1 MAAKDLAK
9 ADAVNSMLAS
19 DYVLVEIGGSIK
31 RISVNDFMN
40 SIQTGSLNLYQY
52 AWGIPIYQS
61 PSSKTSPEWGRVGNL
76 DMWAQY
82 KETTGRYL
90 LTQDGRL
97 AKLSK
102 TNSNYF
108 ADGTVVDETKGN
120 IMFHS
125 PRMYYL
131 VKTDAVTGIPYL
143 WLSLLP
149 IGGHYIESPCFGAYK
164 ADVIS
169 DKLVSRSGRAPKGGM
184 TISQFWA
191 KARANGN
198 DYGISCYDHRR
209 LMMMLQLSE
218 YGNPNCQNKIG
229 YGVGGSV
236 SGNFYNAA
244 SKLTTG
250 ATKTLGDSCGSIP
263 IDAIPDT
270 TAGKPA
276 SVNSSRVSLFGIEDG
291 WNWQHEMTQNIYFGK
306 SENTGQTGKE
316 IFIYEGNRIPT
327 DAELTTKPAGDHR
340 KLERMDGNGYV
351 SKMVLGEYFDIV
363 AQSATGGGS
372 NNYWCDYFWRSFAQG
387 QLCLFGGDA
396 YNGCY
401 SGLACVHTS
410 YDFSA
415 AYANCGARLA
425 YYGKTQYVNGA
436 DL

>member
-31 RISVNDFMN
+31 RISVKDFMN
-40 SIQTGSLNLYQY
+40 SIQTGSLNLSQY

-82 KETTGRYL
+82 KETAGRYL

-120 IMFHS
+120 IMFHAH
-125 PRMYYL
+125 RLYYL

-164 ADVIS
+164 ADVIA
-169 DKLVSRSGRAPKGGM
+169 DKLVSRSGRVPKGGL
-184 TISQFWA
+184 TISQFRA

-198 DYGISCYDHRR
+198 DYGLSCYDHRR

-218 YGNPNCQNKIG
+218 YGNPNCQEKIG

-236 SGNFYNAA
+236 GGDFWGAA

-263 IDAIPDT
+263 IDALPDA

-306 SENTGQTGKE
+306 SENTGQTGKDV
-316 IFIYEGNRIPT
+316 FIYEGNRMPT
-327 DAELTTKPAGDHR
+327 DAELTTKPAGDYR
-340 KLERMDGNGYV
+340 KLERMDGEGYV
-351 SKMVLGEYFDIV
+351 SKMALGEHFDLI
-363 AQSATGGGS
+363 AQSTTGGGS
-372 NNYWCDYFWRSFAQG
+372 NNYWCDYFWRNLATG

-396 YNGCY
+396 NSGSL
-401 SGLACVHTS
+401 SGLASVYSHFA
-410 YDFSA
+410 FSFA
-415 AYANCGARLA
+415 FASFGARLA

>member
-19 DYVLVEIGGSIK
+19 DYVMVEIGGSIK
-31 RISVNDFMN
+31 RISVKDFMN
-40 SIQTGSLNLYQY
+40 SIQTGSLNLSQY
-52 AWGIPIYQS
+52 AWGVPIYQS

-102 TNSNYF
+102 TNSSYF

-125 PRMYYL
+125 PRLYYL

-169 DKLVSRSGRAPKGGM
+169 DKLVSRSGRVPKGNL

-198 DYGISCYDHRR
+198 DYGLSCYDHRR

-218 YGNPNCQNKIG
+218 YGNPNCQDKIG

-236 SGNFYNAA
+236 NGDFWGAA

-263 IDAIPDT
+263 IDALPDA

-316 IFIYEGNRIPT
+316 VFIYEGNRMPT
-327 DAELTTKPAGDHR
+327 DAELTTKPAGDYR
-340 KLERMDGNGYV
+340 KLERMDGEGYV
-351 SKMVLGEYFDIV
+351 SKMVLDEYFDLI
-363 AQSATGGGS
+363 AQSTTGGGS
-372 NNYWCDYFWRSFAQG
+372 NNYWCDYFWRNLVTG

-396 YNGCY
+396 HNGSY
-401 SGLACVHTS
+401 SGLACVHS
-410 YDFSA
+410 YAAFSSA
-415 AYANCGARLA
+415 ISFFGARLA

>member
-9 ADAVNSMLAS
+9 VGAVNSMLAS
-19 DYVLVEIGGSIK
+19 DYVMVEIGGSIK
-31 RISVNDFMN
+31 RISVKDFMN
-40 SIQTGSLNLYQY
+40 SIQTGSLNLSQY
-52 AWGIPIYQS
+52 AWGVPIYQS

-82 KETTGRYL
+82 KEKTGRYL

-125 PRMYYL
+125 PRLYYL

-164 ADVIS
+164 ADVIA
-169 DKLVSRSGRAPKGGM
+169 DKLVSRSGRVPKGGL

-198 DYGISCYDHRR
+198 DYGLTCYDHLR

-218 YGNPNCQNKIG
+218 YGNPNCQDKIG
-229 YGVGGSV
+229 YGIGGSNG
-236 SGNFYNAA
+236 SDFWNAA

-263 IDAIPDT
+263 IDALSNA

-276 SVNSSRVSLFGIEDG
+276 SVNSSRVSLFGIEDA
-291 WNWQHEMTQNIYFGK
+291 WNWQFEMIQNIYFGK

-316 IFIYEGNRIPT
+316 VFIYEGNRIPT
-327 DAELTTKPAGDHR
+327 DAELATNPAGDYR
-340 KLERMDGNGYV
+340 KLERMDGEGYV
-351 SKMVLGEYFDIV
+351 SKMVLGEYFDLI
-363 AQSATGGGS
+363 AQSTTGGGS
-372 NNYWCDYFWRSFAQG
+372 NNYWCDYFWRNLATG
-387 QLCLFGGDA
+387 QLCLFGGSA
-396 YNGCY
+396 YYGSA
-401 SGLACVHTS
+401 SGLACVAS
-410 YDFSA
+410 
-415 AYANCGARLA
+415 AYAFSFASAPYGARLA

>member
-1 MAAKDLAK
+1 MANDLAK
-9 ADAVNSMLAS
+9 VGAVNSMLAS
-19 DYVLVEIGGSIK
+19 DYILVEIGGSIK
-31 RISVNDFMN
+31 RISVKDFMN
-40 SIQTGSLNLYQY
+40 SIQTGSLNLSQY
-52 AWGIPIYQS
+52 AWGVPIYQS

-125 PRMYYL
+125 PRLYYL

-169 DKLVSRSGRAPKGGM
+169 DKLVSRSGRVPKGGL

-198 DYGISCYDHRR
+198 DYGLSCYDHRR

-218 YGNPNCQNKIG
+218 YGNPNCQDKIG

-236 SGNFYNAA
+236 NGNFWSAA

-263 IDAIPDT
+263 IDALPDV

-291 WNWQHEMTQNIYFGK
+291 WNWQHEITQNIYFGK

-316 IFIYEGNRIPT
+316 VFIYEGNRMPT
-327 DAELTTKPAGDHR
+327 DAELTTKPAGDYR
-340 KLERMDGNGYV
+340 KLERMDGEGYV
-351 SKMVLGEYFDIV
+351 SKIVLGEHFDII
-363 AQSATGGGS
+363 AQSTTGGGS
-372 NNYWCDYFWRSFAQG
+372 NNYWCDYFLRNLATG
-387 QLCLFGGDA
+387 QLCLFGGSA
-396 YNGCY
+396 SNGSV
-401 SGLACVHTS
+401 SGLVCINSSDA
-410 YDFSA
+410 FSNA
-415 AYANCGARLA
+415 TGFYGGRLA
-425 YYGKTQYVNGA
+425 YYGKTRYVNGA

>member
-1 MAAKDLAK
+1 MANDLAK
-9 ADAVNSMLAS
+9 VGAVNSMLAS

-31 RISVNDFMN
+31 RISVKDFMN
-40 SIQTGSLNLYQY
+40 SIQTSSLNLSQY
-52 AWGIPIYQS
+52 AWGVPIYQS

-125 PRMYYL
+125 PRLYYL

-169 DKLVSRSGRAPKGGM
+169 DKLVSRSGRVPKGNL

-198 DYGISCYDHRR
+198 DYGLSCYDHRR

-218 YGNPNCQNKIG
+218 YGNPNCQDKIG

-236 SGNFYNAA
+236 NGDFWGAA

-263 IDAIPDT
+263 IDALPDA

-316 IFIYEGNRIPT
+316 VFIYEGNRMPT
-327 DAELTTKPAGDHR
+327 DAELTTKPAGDYR
-340 KLERMDGNGYV
+340 KLERMDGEGYV
-351 SKMVLGEYFDIV
+351 SKMVLGEYFDLIP
-363 AQSATGGGS
+363 QSITGGGS
-372 NNYWCDYFWRSFAQG
+372 KNYWCDYFWCNFAIG
-387 QLCLFGGDA
+387 QLCLFGGA
-396 YNGCY
+396 ATSGSP
-401 SGLACVHTS
+401 SGLAYVAS
-410 YDFSA
+410 DNAFSSA
-415 AYANCGARLA
+415 SASFGVRLA

-436 DL
+436 DI

>member
-1 MAAKDLAK
+1 MANDLAK
-9 ADAVNSMLAS
+9 VGAVNSMLAS

-31 RISVNDFMN
+31 RISVKDFMN
-40 SIQTGSLNLYQY
+40 SIQTSSLNLSQY
-52 AWGIPIYQS
+52 AWGVPIYQS

-125 PRMYYL
+125 PRLYYL

-169 DKLVSRSGRAPKGGM
+169 DKLVSRSGRVPKGNL

-198 DYGISCYDHRR
+198 DYGLSCYDHRR

-218 YGNPNCQNKIG
+218 YGNPNCQDKIG

-236 SGNFYNAA
+236 NGDFWGAA

-263 IDAIPDT
+263 IDALPDA

-316 IFIYEGNRIPT
+316 VFIYEGNRMPT
-327 DAELTTKPAGDHR
+327 DAELTTKPAGDYR
-340 KLERMDGNGYV
+340 KLERMDGEGYV
-351 SKMVLGEYFDIV
+351 SKMVLGEHFDLI
-363 AQSATGGGS
+363 AQSTTGGGS
-372 NNYWCDYFWRSFAQG
+372 NNYWCDYFWRNLVTG
-387 QLCLFGGDA
+387 QLCLFGGYA
-396 YNGCY
+396 NHGSA
-401 SGLACVHTS
+401 SGLAFVHSDNAFS
-410 YDFSA
+410 YA
-415 AYANCGARLA
+415 AAICGARLA

>member
-31 RISVNDFMN
+31 RISVKDFMN
-40 SIQTGSLNLYQY
+40 SIQTGSLNLSQY

-82 KETTGRYL
+82 KETAGRYL

-102 TNSNYF
+102 TNSDYF

-125 PRMYYL
+125 ARLYYL

-164 ADVIS
+164 ADIIS
-169 DKLVSRSGRAPKGGM
+169 GKLVSRSGRVPKGNM
-184 TISQFWA
+184 TISEFWA

-198 DYGISCYDHRR
+198 DYGLSCYDHRR
-209 LMMMLQLSE
+209 LMMMLLLSE
-218 YGNPNCQNKIG
+218 YGNPNCQEKIG

-236 SGNFYNAA
+236 SGNFWIAA
-244 SKLTTG
+244 SNLTTG

-263 IDAIPDT
+263 IDALSNAS
-270 TAGKPA
+270 AGKQA
-276 SVNSSRVSLFGIEDG
+276 SVNSSRVSLFGIEDS
-291 WNWQHEMTQNIYFGK
+291 WNWQHEITQNIYFGK

-316 IFIYEGNRIPT
+316 VFIYEGNRMPT
-327 DAELTTKPAGDHR
+327 DAELVTKPAGDNR
-340 KLERMDGNGYV
+340 KLERMDGEGYV
-351 SKMVLGEYFDIV
+351 SKMVLGEYFDLI
-363 AQSATGGGS
+363 AQSTTGGGS
-372 NNYWCDYFWRSFAQG
+372 NNYWCDSFYRNLATG
-387 QLCLFGGDA
+387 QLCLFGGSA
-396 YNGCY
+396 NTGSS
-401 SGLACVHTS
+401 SGLAFVDS
-410 YDFSA
+410 RSAFSA
-415 AYANCGARLA
+415 ANAIYGARLA

>member
-1 MAAKDLAK
+1 MANDLAK
-9 ADAVNSMLAS
+9 VGAVNSMLAS
-19 DYVLVEIGGSIK
+19 DCVMVEIGGSIK
-31 RISVNDFMN
+31 RISVKDFMN
-40 SIQTGSLNLYQY
+40 SIQTGSLNLSQY

-82 KETTGRYL
+82 KETAGRYL

-102 TNSNYF
+102 TNSGLF

-120 IMFHS
+120 IMFHAH
-125 PRMYYL
+125 RLYYL

-169 DKLVSRSGRAPKGGM
+169 DKLVSRSGRVPKGGL

-198 DYGISCYDHRR
+198 DYGLSCYDHRR

-218 YGNPNCQNKIG
+218 YGNPNCQDKIG

-236 SGNFYNAA
+236 GGDFWGTAF
-244 SKLTTG
+244 KLTTG

-263 IDAIPDT
+263 IDALPDA

-316 IFIYEGNRIPT
+316 VFLYEGNRMPT
-327 DAELTTKPAGDHR
+327 DAELATKPAGDYR
-340 KLERMDGNGYV
+340 KLERIDGEGYV
-351 SKMVLGEYFDIV
+351 SKMALGEHFDLI
-363 AQSATGGGS
+363 AQSTTGGGS
-372 NNYWCDYFWRSFAQG
+372 NNYWCDYFWRNLATG
-387 QLCLFGGDA
+387 QLCLFGGRA
-396 YNGCY
+396 NFGSY
-401 SGLACVHTS
+401 SGLACVS
-410 YDFSA
+410 SSA
-415 AYANCGARLA
+415 AFSNAVAFCGARLA

>member
-1 MAAKDLAK
+1 MANDLAK
-9 ADAVNSMLAS
+9 VGAVNSMLAS
-19 DYVLVEIGGSIK
+19 DCVMVEIGGSIK
-31 RISVNDFMN
+31 RISVKDFMN
-40 SIQTGSLNLYQY
+40 SIQTGSLNLSQY
-52 AWGIPIYQS
+52 AWGVPIYQS

-125 PRMYYL
+125 PRLYYL

-169 DKLVSRSGRAPKGGM
+169 DKLVSRSGRVPKGGL

-198 DYGISCYDHRR
+198 DYGLSCYDHRR

-218 YGNPNCQNKIG
+218 YGNPNCQDKIG

-236 SGNFYNAA
+236 NGDFWNAA

-263 IDAIPDT
+263 IDALPDA

-291 WNWQHEMTQNIYFGK
+291 WNWQHEMVQNIYFGR

-316 IFIYEGNRIPT
+316 VFIYEGNRMPT
-327 DAELTTKPAGDHR
+327 DAELTTKPAGDYR
-340 KLERMDGNGYV
+340 KLERINEESYV
-351 SKMVLGEYFDIV
+351 SKMVLGEYFDLI
-363 AQSATGGGS
+363 AQSTTDGGS
-372 NNYWCDYFWRSFAQG
+372 NNYWCDTFWRNFATG
-387 QLCLFGGDA
+387 QLCLFGGRA
-396 YNGCY
+396 SSGSG
-401 SGLACVHTS
+401 SGLACLTS
-410 YDFSA
+410 DTAFSSVNA
-415 AYANCGARLA
+415 SSGTRLA

>member
-1 MAAKDLAK
+1 MANDLAK
-9 ADAVNSMLAS
+9 VGAVNSMLAS
-19 DYVLVEIGGSIK
+19 DCVMVEIGGSIK
-31 RISVNDFMN
+31 RISVKDFMN
-40 SIQTGSLNLYQY
+40 SIQTGSLNLSQY
-52 AWGIPIYQS
+52 AWGVPIYQS

-125 PRMYYL
+125 PRLYYL

-164 ADVIS
+164 ADVIA
-169 DKLVSRSGRAPKGGM
+169 DKLVSRSGRVPKGGL

-198 DYGISCYDHRR
+198 DYGLSCYDHRR

-218 YGNPNCQNKIG
+218 YGNPNCQDKIG

-236 SGNFYNAA
+236 NGDFWGAA

-263 IDAIPDT
+263 IDALPDA

-276 SVNSSRVSLFGIEDG
+276 SVNSSRVSLFGIEDS

-316 IFIYEGNRIPT
+316 VFIYEGNRMPT
-327 DAELTTKPAGDHR
+327 DAELATKPAGDYR
-340 KLERMDGNGYV
+340 KLERMDGEGYV
-351 SKMVLGEYFDIV
+351 SKMALGEHFDLI
-363 AQSATGGGS
+363 AQSTTGGGS
-372 NNYWCDYFWRSFAQG
+372 NNYWCDYFWRNLATG
-387 QLCLFGGDA
+387 QLCLFGGSA
-396 YNGCY
+396 YNGSL
-401 SGLACVHTS
+401 SGLAFVYS
-410 YDFSA
+410 FSA
-415 AYANCGARLA
+415 FSHATAIFGARLA

>member
-1 MAAKDLAK
+1 MANDLAK
-9 ADAVNSMLAS
+9 VGAVNSMLAS

-31 RISVNDFMN
+31 RISVKDFMN
-40 SIQTGSLNLYQY
+40 SIQTSSLNLSQY
-52 AWGIPIYQS
+52 AWGVPIYQS

-125 PRMYYL
+125 PRLYYL

-169 DKLVSRSGRAPKGGM
+169 DKLVSRSGRVPKGNL

-198 DYGISCYDHRR
+198 DYGLSCYDHRR

-218 YGNPNCQNKIG
+218 YGNPNCQDKIG

-236 SGNFYNAA
+236 NGDFWGAA

-263 IDAIPDT
+263 IDALPDA

-316 IFIYEGNRIPT
+316 VFIYEGNRMPT
-327 DAELTTKPAGDHR
+327 DAELTTKPAGDYR
-340 KLERMDGNGYV
+340 KLERMDGEGYV
-351 SKMVLGEYFDIV
+351 SKMVLGEHFDLI
-363 AQSATGGGS
+363 AQSTTGGGS
-372 NNYWCDYFWRSFAQG
+372 NNYWCDYFWRNLVTG
-387 QLCLFGGDA
+387 QLCLFGGNA
-396 YNGCY
+396 GTGSN
-401 SGLACVHTS
+401 SGLACVAS
-410 YDFSA
+410 YSAFSTA
-415 AYANCGARLA
+415 SASCGARLA

>member
-1 MAAKDLAK
+1 MANDLAK
-9 ADAVNSMLAS
+9 VGAVNSMLAS
-19 DYVLVEIGGSIK
+19 DHVMVEIGGSIK
-31 RISVNDFMN
+31 RISVKDFMN
-40 SIQTGSLNLYQY
+40 SIQTSSLNLSQY
-52 AWGIPIYQS
+52 AWGVPIYQS

-120 IMFHS
+120 IMFHA
-125 PRMYYL
+125 PRLYYL

-164 ADVIS
+164 ADIIA
-169 DKLVSRSGRAPKGGM
+169 DKLVSRSGRVPKGSL
-184 TISQFWA
+184 TISKFWE
-191 KARANGN
+191 KARANGK
-198 DYGISCYDHRR
+198 DYGLSCYDHRR

-218 YGNPNCQNKIG
+218 YGNPNCQDKIG

-236 SGNFYNAA
+236 DGDFWGAA

-263 IDAIPDT
+263 IDALPDDT
-270 TAGKPA
+270 SGKPA

-316 IFIYEGNRIPT
+316 VFIYEGNRMPT
-327 DAELTTKPAGDHR
+327 DAELTTKPAGDYR
-340 KLERMDGNGYV
+340 KLERMGGDGYV
-351 SKMVLGEYFDIV
+351 SKMVLGEFFDLI
-363 AQSATGGGS
+363 AQNITGGGS
-372 NNYWCDYFWRSFAQG
+372 NNYWCDFFWRNLATG
-387 QLCLFGGDA
+387 QLCLFGGNA
-396 YNGCY
+396 NSGSA
-401 SGLACVHTS
+401 SGLAYVNS
-410 YDFSA
+410 YKAFSGVN
-415 AYANCGARLA
+415 ANYGARLA

>member
-1 MAAKDLAK
+1 MAADLAK
-9 ADAVNSMLAS
+9 VGAVNSILAS
-19 DYVLVEIGGSIK
+19 NYVMVEIGGSIK
-31 RISVNDFMN
+31 RISVKDFMN
-40 SIQTGSLNLYQY
+40 AIQAGSLNLSQY
-52 AWGIPIYQS
+52 AWGVPIYQS

-82 KETTGRYL
+82 KDTTGRYL

-108 ADGTVVDETKGN
+108 ADGTTVDETKGN

-125 PRMYYL
+125 PRLYYL

-149 IGGHYIESPCFGAYK
+149 IGGHFIESPCFGAYK

-169 DKLVSRSGRAPKGGM
+169 DKLVSRSGRAAKGGL
-184 TISQFWA
+184 TISEFWA

-218 YGNPNCQNKIG
+218 YGSPNCQTKIG
-229 YGVGGSV
+229 YGVGGSK
-236 SGNFYNAA
+236 SGDFWAA
-244 SKLTTG
+244 STKLTTG

-263 IDAIPDT
+263 IDAIPDG

-276 SVNSSRVSLFGIEDG
+276 SVNSSRVSLFGIEDA

-316 IFIYEGNRIPT
+316 VFIYEGNRMPT
-327 DAELTTKPAGDHR
+327 DAELTTKPAGDYR
-340 KLERMDGNGYV
+340 KLERIDEEGYV
-351 SKMVLGEYFDIV
+351 SKMALGEYFDLI
-363 AQSATGGGS
+363 AQSANGGGS
-372 NNYWCDYFWRSFAQG
+372 NSYWCDYYLRNLTTG
-387 QLCLFGGDA
+387 QLCLFGGNA
-396 YNGCY
+396 SSGQTG
-401 SGLACVHTS
+401 GLAS
-410 YDFSA
+410 IRSENFSS
-415 AYANCGARLA
+415 ANATYTVRLA

-436 DL
+436 DI

>member
-1 MAAKDLAK
+1 MANDLAK
-9 ADAVNSMLAS
+9 VGAVNSMLAS
-19 DYVLVEIGGSIK
+19 DCVMVEIGGSIK
-31 RISVNDFMN
+31 RISVKDFMN
-40 SIQTGSLNLYQY
+40 SIQTGSLNLSQY

-82 KETTGRYL
+82 KETAGRYL

-102 TNSNYF
+102 TNSGLF

-120 IMFHS
+120 IMFHAH
-125 PRMYYL
+125 RLYYL

-169 DKLVSRSGRAPKGGM
+169 DKLVSRSGRVPKGGL

-198 DYGISCYDHRR
+198 DYGLSCYDHRR

-218 YGNPNCQNKIG
+218 YGNPNCQDKIG

-236 SGNFYNAA
+236 GGDFWGTAF
-244 SKLTTG
+244 KLTTG

-263 IDAIPDT
+263 IDALPDA

-316 IFIYEGNRIPT
+316 VFLYEGNRMPT
-327 DAELTTKPAGDHR
+327 DAELATKPAGDYR
-340 KLERMDGNGYV
+340 KLERIDGEGYV
-351 SKMVLGEYFDIV
+351 SKMALGEHFDLI
-363 AQSATGGGS
+363 AQSKTGGGS
-372 NNYWCDYFWRSFAQG
+372 NNYWCDYFWRNLATG
-387 QLCLFGGDA
+387 QLCLFGGGADD
-396 YNGCY
+396 GSY
-401 SGLACVHTS
+401 SGLAFVNSAHA
-410 YDFSA
+410 FSHA
-415 AYANCGARLA
+415 AANCGARLA

>member
-1 MAAKDLAK
+1 MANDLAK
-9 ADAVNSMLAS
+9 VGAVNSMLAS
-19 DYVLVEIGGSIK
+19 DCVMVEIGGSIK
-31 RISVNDFMN
+31 RISVKDFMN
-40 SIQTGSLNLYQY
+40 SIQTGSLNLSQY

-82 KETTGRYL
+82 KETAGRYL

-102 TNSNYF
+102 TNSGLF

-120 IMFHS
+120 IMFHAH
-125 PRMYYL
+125 RLYYL

-169 DKLVSRSGRAPKGGM
+169 DKLVSRSGRVPKGGL

-198 DYGISCYDHRR
+198 DYGLSCYDHRR

-218 YGNPNCQNKIG
+218 YGNPNCQDKIG

-236 SGNFYNAA
+236 GGDFWGTAF
-244 SKLTTG
+244 KLTTG

-263 IDAIPDT
+263 IDALPDA

-316 IFIYEGNRIPT
+316 VFLYEGNRMPT
-327 DAELTTKPAGDHR
+327 DAELATKPAGDYR
-340 KLERMDGNGYV
+340 KLERINGEGYV
-351 SKMVLGEYFDIV
+351 SKMALGEHFDLI
-363 AQSATGGGS
+363 AQSTTGGGS
-372 NNYWCDYFWRSFAQG
+372 NNYWCDYFWRNLATG

-396 YNGCY
+396 NYGSS
-401 SGLACVHTS
+401 SGLACVSSCHAFS
-410 YDFSA
+410 YA
-415 AYANCGARLA
+415 AASYGARLA

>member
-1 MAAKDLAK
+1 MANDLAK
-9 ADAVNSMLAS
+9 VGAVNSMLAS

-31 RISVNDFMN
+31 RISVKDFMN
-40 SIQTGSLNLYQY
+40 SIQTSSLNLSQY
-52 AWGIPIYQS
+52 AWGVPIYQS

-125 PRMYYL
+125 PRLYYL

-169 DKLVSRSGRAPKGGM
+169 DKLVSRSGRVPKGNL

-198 DYGISCYDHRR
+198 DYGLSCYDHRR

-218 YGNPNCQNKIG
+218 YGNPNCQDKIG

-236 SGNFYNAA
+236 NGDFWGAA

-263 IDAIPDT
+263 IDALPDA

-316 IFIYEGNRIPT
+316 VFIYEGNRMPT
-327 DAELTTKPAGDHR
+327 DAELTTKPAGDYR
-340 KLERMDGNGYV
+340 KLERMDGEGYV
-351 SKMVLGEYFDIV
+351 SKMVLGEHFDLI
-363 AQSATGGGS
+363 AQSTTGGGS
-372 NNYWCDYFWRSFAQG
+372 NNYWCDYFWRNLVTG
-387 QLCLFGGDA
+387 QLCLCGGDA
-396 YNGCY
+396 SYGSA
-401 SGLACVHTS
+401 SGLAFVS
-410 YDFSA
+410 SARAFSSA
-415 AYANCGARLA
+415 PASFGARLA

>member
-1 MAAKDLAK
+1 MAADLAK
-9 ADAVNSMLAS
+9 VGAVNSILAS
-19 DYVLVEIGGSIK
+19 NYVMVEIGGSIK
-31 RISVNDFMN
+31 RISVKDFMN
-40 SIQTGSLNLYQY
+40 AIQAGSLNLSQY
-52 AWGIPIYQS
+52 AWGVPIYQS

-82 KETTGRYL
+82 KDTTGRYL

-108 ADGTVVDETKGN
+108 ADGTTVDETKGN
-120 IMFHS
+120 IMFHA
-125 PRMYYL
+125 PRLYYL
-131 VKTDAVTGIPYL
+131 VKTDAVAGIPYL

-149 IGGHYIESPCFGAYK
+149 IGGHFIESPCFGAYK

-169 DKLVSRSGRAPKGGM
+169 DKLVSRSGRVPKGNL

-198 DYGISCYDHRR
+198 DYGLSCYDHRR

-218 YGNPNCQNKIG
+218 YGSPNCQDKIG

-236 SGNFYNAA
+236 NGDFWGAA

-263 IDAIPDT
+263 IDALPDA

-291 WNWQHEMTQNIYFGK
+291 WNWQHEMVQNIYFGR
-306 SENTGQTGKE
+306 SDNTGQTGKE
-316 IFIYEGNRIPT
+316 VFIYEGNRMPT
-327 DAELTTKPAGDHR
+327 DAELTTKPAGDYR
-340 KLERMDGNGYV
+340 KLERINEESYV
-351 SKMVLGEYFDIV
+351 SKMVLGEYFDLI
-363 AQSATGGGS
+363 AQSTTDGGS
-372 NNYWCDYFWRSFAQG
+372 NNYWCDTFWRNFATG
-387 QLCLFGGDA
+387 QLCLFGGRA
-396 YNGCY
+396 SSGSG
-401 SGLACVHTS
+401 SGLACLTS
-410 YDFSA
+410 DTAFSSVNA
-415 AYANCGARLA
+415 SSGTRLA